1 VVLRH
6 WVVGSCV
13 GPRRTWWFTIK
24 PLLGFLTKPNQTMVK
39 TWFSGCVGSHPRT
52 KIRSKAKLLS
62 NLRIEDEL
70 KREREKVNVEQ
81 IIEGCEHC
89 SGWILG
95 KRKGVV
101 VDVRKL
107 F

>member
-1 VVLRH
+1 
-6 WVVGSCV
+6 
-13 GPRRTWWFTIK
+13 
-24 PLLGFLTKPNQTMVK
+24 M
-39 TWFSGCVGSHPRT
+39 
-52 KIRSKAKLLS
+52 
-62 NLRIEDEL
+62 NL
-70 KREREKVNVEQ
+70 KEREKVNVER